1 MQISFGSGS
10 GNGGGPGFRLPALR
24 SLTSQSFEWTGGPEV
39 SAWIWVAVMLL
50 ATLVIPWPY
59 AQFQWPLLERAV
71 PVLWMVAGG
80 VALVCLRVSR
90 ASWPFAALIFWA
102 GLRAMYHYFPL
113 RSLQVLL
120 LVLMAGLLYAAAR
133 DLTDRGAR
141 LAAYA
146 VLAGVGF
153 EAILG
158 AMNAMRLYPWMGW
171 IDPQHIGKPM
181 GMLTH
186 PNYWGSF
193 MALGLPLVWA
203 VLGVPAAILL
213 FLLTLRTISPGP
225 VISAAVGALV
235 MAWPLFGKRV
245 RGAILVIGG
254 ASIGTVL
261 TMHEWRLS
269 GRREVWDVAVTE
281 VMRWP
286 ILGEGLGQWRQWAED
301 YNKGIGKFFV
311 TLQAH
316 NEPLQLWFELGLIG
330 VILVGLWAFQ
340 AFLAAKTVW
349 SAAPAATLPGPTYLW
364 GRAPLERAWP
374 AVVAVAVVN
383 SLGSPVFHLPAQ
395 AMVAMLALARMQA
408 DAAAFQSVPTESRS
422 VQRRKKAMRKE
433 TVDA

>member
-1 MQISFGSGS
+1 MHISFGRD
-10 GNGGGPGFRLPALR
+10 NGGGPGFRLPALR
-24 SLTSQSFEWTGGPEV
+24 SLTSRSFEWSGGPDV
-39 SAWIWVAVMLL
+39 QAWVWVAALLL

-59 AQFQWPLLERAV
+59 ARFQWPLLERAV
-71 PVLWMVAGG
+71 PVLWLVAGG

-133 DLTDRGAR
+133 DLTDQGAR
-141 LAAYA
+141 RAAYA
-146 VLAGVGF
+146 VLVGVGF
-153 EAILG
+153 EGLLG
-158 AMNAMRLYPWMGW
+158 ALNAMSLYPWMGW
-171 IDPQHIGKPM
+171 IDPQHLGKPM

-203 VLGVPAAILL
+203 ICGVPAAIVT
-213 FLLTLRTISPGP
+213 FLLICRTISGGP

-235 MAWPLFGKRV
+235 MAWPFFGRRV
-245 RGAILVIGG
+245 RAGMLLAGS
-254 ASIGTVL
+254 ASVGVVM

-269 GRREVWDVAVTE
+269 GRREVWDVALPE
-281 VMRWP
+281 IMRWP

-330 VILVGLWAFQ
+330 VILASLWAFQ
-340 AFLAAKTVW
+340 AFLAAKAVW
-349 SAAPAATLPGPTYLW
+349 TAAPAATLPGPLWAW

-408 DAAAFQSVPTESRS
+408 DAAAFESVPYKSTS
-422 VQRRKKAMRKE
+422 VQRRKKLMRKE
-433 TVDA
+433 PIDA

>member
-1 MQISFGSGS
+1 MHISFGRD
-10 GNGGGPGFRLPALR
+10 NGGGPGFRLPALR
-24 SLTSQSFEWTGGPEV
+24 SLTSRSFEWRGGVDLP
-39 SAWIWVAVMLL
+39 AWIWVAALIL
-50 ATLVIPWPY
+50 ATVIIPWPY
-59 AQFQWPLLERAV
+59 ARFQWPLLERAV

-80 VALVCLRVSR
+80 VALVCLRVAH
-90 ASWPFAALIFWA
+90 ASWPFAALILWA
-102 GLRAMYHYFPL
+102 GLRGMYHYFPL
-113 RSLQVLL
+113 RTLQVLL

-146 VLAGVGF
+146 VLGGVAF
-153 EAILG
+153 EAVLG
-158 AMNAMRLYPWMGW
+158 LFNAFSLYPWMGW
-171 IDPQHIGKPM
+171 IDPQHLGKPM

-203 VLGVPAAILL
+203 VAGVPAALVV
-213 FLLTLRTISPGP
+213 FLLILRTVSGGP

-245 RGAILVIGG
+245 RAAVLVGGGVSVGAVMTL
-254 ASIGTVL
+254 
-261 TMHEWRLS
+261 HEWRLS
-269 GRREVWDVAVTE
+269 GRREVWDVAVSE
-281 VMRWP
+281 IMRWP
-286 ILGEGLGQWRQWAED
+286 IMGEGLGQWRQWAED

-330 VILVGLWAFQ
+330 VVLASLWAFQ
-340 AFLAAKTVW
+340 AFLAAKAVW
-349 SAAPAATLPGPTYLW
+349 TAAPAAILPGPVWAW

-383 SLGSPVFHLPAQ
+383 SFGSPVFHLPAQ

-408 DAAAFQSVPTESRS
+408 DAAAFSMTTSCAAPS
-422 VQRRKKAMRKE
+422 VQRRKKLMRKE